1 MKPRLKI
8 YSFLKTA
15 AIFMAVMFCFQTD
28 LYAAD
33 SDLIQISSLDPS
45 ITKEIKYATEDNFMK
60 EVLYD
65 FDDCVLRRG
74 TAQKLVNANRM
85 LQKSGYKIKVF
96 DCYRPLAVQRKM
108 YARYP
113 LKGFVADPARGSNH
127 NRGAAVDCTIVKLS
141 GEAVEMPSEYDEFS
155 ERSYHNYP
163 AQEPMK
169 THRKILRDAMVQSG
183 FTTISK
189 EWWHYDDSDIAAY
202 SLEEYFPEEF
212 R

>member
-1 MKPRLKI
+1 MHLLLN
-8 YSFLKTA
+8 SAVF
-15 AIFMAVMFCFQTD
+15 FMVCIFCFQVN

-33 SDLIQISSLDPS
+33 TDLIQISSLDPS
-45 ITKEIKYATEDNFMK
+45 ITKDIKYATDDNFMK

-74 TAQKLVNANRM
+74 TAQKLVNANRI
-85 LQKSGYKIKVF
+85 LKKAGYKIKVF

-108 YARYP
+108 YARFP
-113 LKGFVADPARGSNH
+113 LKGFVADPAKGSNH
-127 NRGAAVDCTIVKLS
+127 NRGAAVDCTIVKLT

-169 THRKILRDAMVQSG
+169 THRQILRDAMVQSG

-202 SLEEYFPEEF
+202 SLEEYFPKEF